1 MDLDLDCDVD
11 VSVTCFFAYRAHS
24 SYSTTLRLFSLHRS
38 KVSLFRLS
46 SGIILLA
53 HWSLPLLTPL
63 LPSFFSS
70 RRCTHYAMP
79 LIWSHADWRPG
90 QSRRRAILWLS
101 SLLLRLSEH
110 CDHPVIDEVAMR
122 RTHSSETDKSMAPPK
137 SSHTSSSHRQE
148 GTGFPLDRYSV

>member
-1 MDLDLDCDVD
+1 MDLDCDVD
-11 VSVTCFFAYRAHS
+11 VSVTCFFLPVGLIRHLLLP
-24 SYSTTLRLFSLHRS
+24 TLRLFSLHRS
-38 KVSLFRLS
+38 EVSLFRLS

-53 HWSLPLLTPL
+53 HWSLPLLS
-63 LPSFFSS
+63 PSFFFSS

-79 LIWSHADWRPG
+79 LVWSHADWGPG

-110 CDHPVIDEVAMR
+110 CDHPVIDEATMR
-122 RTHSSETDKSMAPPK
+122 RTHSSETDKSMTPPK

-148 GTGFPLDRYSV
+148 GTGFPLYRYSV